1 MVHKIYKL
9 LIRRNYWGVKRM
21 KDKIFKFMQKNYGW
35 IVAVITGISVVTS
48 FILRFIKY
56 MYSIYYF
63 SYYGLSYELFN
74 SNELGFLYNFGFSIL
89 VLLCFGSLMYCY
101 IQLFNIKKMKLKLKT
116 ILCNIFLI
124 LISNIIIIASTNVK
138 YSIWQ
143 YILNVIVLIIV
154 EIIASIVFF
163 KMDKKERN
171 KTYEANNLPNVLKI
185 IPFYL
190 MLLIFLFLTS
200 YGLNIAMN
208 KSYRIIDNDKVI
220 AYATNDYYLVLDCE
234 IKDNKL
240 TIYKGKQAKI
250 NNENIVSELINF
262 DEVNLK

>member
-1 MVHKIYKL
+1 
-9 LIRRNYWGVKRM
+9 M

-35 IVAVITGISVVTS
+35 IVAVITGISVATS

-101 IQLFNIKKMKLKLKT
+101 IQLFNIKKMKLKT

-124 LISNIIIIASTNVK
+124 LISNIIIVASTNVK

-143 YILNVIVLIIV
+143 YILNVVGLIIV

-163 KMDKKERN
+163 KMDKKEGN
-171 KTYEANNLPNVLKI
+171 KTYEENNLPNVLKI

-190 MLLIFLFLTS
+190 ILLIFSFLTS

-220 AYATNDYYLVLDCE
+220 AYATNDYYLTLDCE

-240 TIYKGKQAKI
+240 TIYKGKQTKI

>member
-1 MVHKIYKL
+1 
-9 LIRRNYWGVKRM
+9 M

-101 IQLFNIKKMKLKLKT
+101 IQLFNIKKMKLKT

-124 LISNIIIIASTNVK
+124 LISNIIIVASTNVK

-143 YILNVIVLIIV
+143 CILNVIGLIIV
-154 EIIASIVFF
+154 EIIASTVFS
-163 KMDKKERN
+163 KMDKKGT
-171 KTYEANNLPNVLKI
+171 KHMKKI
-185 IPFYL
+185 ICQTF
-190 MLLIFLFLTS
+190 
-200 YGLNIAMN
+200 
-208 KSYRIIDNDKVI
+208 
-220 AYATNDYYLVLDCE
+220 
-234 IKDNKL
+234 
-240 TIYKGKQAKI
+240 
-250 NNENIVSELINF
+250 
-262 DEVNLK
+262 

>member
-1 MVHKIYKL
+1 
-9 LIRRNYWGVKRM
+9 M

-35 IVAVITGISVVTS
+35 IVAVITGISVATS

-101 IQLFNIKKMKLKLKT
+101 IQLFNIKKMKLKT
-116 ILCNIFLI
+116 TLCNIFLI
-124 LISNIIIIASTNVK
+124 LISNIIIVASTNVK

-143 YILNVIVLIIV
+143 YILNVIGLIIV
-154 EIIASIVFF
+154 EIIAFIVFF
-163 KMDKKERN
+163 KMDKKEGN
-171 KTYEANNLPNVLKI
+171 KTYEENNLPNVLKI

-190 MLLIFLFLTS
+190 ILLIFSFLTS

-220 AYATNDYYLVLDCE
+220 AYATNDYYLTLDCE

>member
-1 MVHKIYKL
+1 
-9 LIRRNYWGVKRM
+9 M

-101 IQLFNIKKMKLKLKT
+101 IQLFNIKKMKLKT

-124 LISNIIIIASTNVK
+124 LISNIIIVASTNVK

-143 YILNVIVLIIV
+143 YILNVIGLIIV
-154 EIIASIVFF
+154 EIITSIVFF
-163 KMDKKERN
+163 KMDKKEKN
-171 KTYEANNLPNVLKI
+171 KTYEENNLPNVLKI

-190 MLLIFLFLTS
+190 ILLIFSFLTS
-200 YGLNIAMN
+200 YGLNIALN
-208 KSYRIIDNDKVI
+208 KSYRIIDNNKVI
-220 AYATNDYYLVLDCE
+220 VYATNDYYLVLDCE

-250 NNENIVSELINF
+250 NNENIISELIHF

>member
-1 MVHKIYKL
+1 
-9 LIRRNYWGVKRM
+9 M

-56 MYSIYYF
+56 MYSSFYF

-74 SNELGFLYNFGFSIL
+74 SSELSFLYNFGFSIL
-89 VLLCFGSLMYCY
+89 ILLCFLSLMYCY
-101 IQLFNIKKMKLKLKT
+101 IQLFNIKKMKVKVKT
-116 ILCNIFLI
+116 ILCNILLI
-124 LISNIIIIASTNVK
+124 LISNIIIVTSTNVK
-138 YSIWQ
+138 YLIWQ
-143 YILNVIVLIIV
+143 YILNVIGLIIV
-154 EIIASIVFF
+154 EIIASVVFL
-163 KMDKKERN
+163 KMAKKDKNKE
-171 KTYEANNLPNVLKI
+171 NNLNDFKNSLKI
-185 IPFYL
+185 LPFYIF
-190 MLLIFLFLTS
+190 LLIFTFLLCYS
-200 YGLNIAMN
+200 SEIILN
-208 KSYRIIDNDKVI
+208 KSYRIINSDKVI
-220 AYATNDYYLVLDCE
+220 VYTTSDYYLTLDCE

>member
-1 MVHKIYKL
+1 
-9 LIRRNYWGVKRM
+9 M
-21 KDKIFKFMQKNYGW
+21 KDKIFKFMQKNYNW
-35 IVAVITGISVVTS
+35 IVAVITGISVITS

-89 VLLCFGSLMYCY
+89 VLLCLGSLMYCY
-101 IQLFNIKKMKLKLKT
+101 IQLFNVKKMKLKLKT

-124 LISNIIIIASTNVK
+124 LISNIIIVASTNIK

-143 YILNVIVLIIV
+143 YILNVIGLIIV
-154 EIIASIVFF
+154 EIIASIVFL
-163 KMDKKERN
+163 KMDKKEKSKEN
-171 KTYEANNLPNVLKI
+171 DLYDFKNSLKI
-185 IPFYL
+185 FPFYL
-190 MLLIFLFLTS
+190 FLLIFTFILS
-200 YGLNIAMN
+200 YSSEIILN
-208 KSYRIIDNDKVI
+208 KSYRIINSDKVI
-220 AYATNDYYLVLDCE
+220 VYTTSDYYLTLDCE

-250 NNENIVSELINF
+250 SNENIVSELINF

>member
-1 MVHKIYKL
+1 
-9 LIRRNYWGVKRM
+9 M

-101 IQLFNIKKMKLKLKT
+101 IQLFNIKKMKLKT

-124 LISNIIIIASTNVK
+124 LISNIIIVASTNVK

-143 YILNVIVLIIV
+143 CILNVIGLIIV
-154 EIIASIVFF
+154 EIIASTVFS
-163 KMDKKERN
+163 KMDKKGKN
-171 KTYEANNLPNVLKI
+171 KTYEENNLPNILKI

-190 MLLIFLFLTS
+190 ILLIFSFLTS

-220 AYATNDYYLVLDCE
+220 AYATNDYYLTLDCE

-240 TIYKGKQAKI
+240 TIYKGKQTKI

>member
-1 MVHKIYKL
+1 
-9 LIRRNYWGVKRM
+9 M

-35 IVAVITGISVVTS
+35 IVAVITGISVATS

-101 IQLFNIKKMKLKLKT
+101 IQLFNIKKMKLKT
-116 ILCNIFLI
+116 TLCNIFLI
-124 LISNIIIIASTNVK
+124 LISNIIIVASTNVK

-143 YILNVIVLIIV
+143 YILNVIGLIIV

-163 KMDKKERN
+163 KMDKKEGN
-171 KTYEANNLPNVLKI
+171 KTYEENNLPNVLKI

-190 MLLIFLFLTS
+190 ILLIFSFLTS

-220 AYATNDYYLVLDCE
+220 AYATNDYYLTLDCE

>member
-1 MVHKIYKL
+1 
-9 LIRRNYWGVKRM
+9 M

-35 IVAVITGISVVTS
+35 IVAAITGISVVTS

-56 MYSIYYF
+56 IYSNFYF
-63 SYYGLSYELFN
+63 SYYGISYELFN
-74 SNELGFLYNFGFSIL
+74 IDELDLLYSFGFSVL
-89 VLLCFGSLMYCY
+89 FLLCFASLIYCY
-101 IQLFNIKKMKLKLKT
+101 IQLFNVKKMKLKT

-124 LISNIIIIASTNVK
+124 LISNIIIVASTNVK

-143 YILNVIVLIIV
+143 YILNVIGLIIV
-154 EIIASIVFF
+154 EIIASIVFL
-163 KMDKKERN
+163 KMDKKEKSKEN
-171 KTYEANNLPNVLKI
+171 DLYDFKNSLKI
-185 IPFYL
+185 LPFYIF
-190 MLLIFLFLTS
+190 LLIFTFILS
-200 YGLNIAMN
+200 YSFEIILN
-208 KSYRIIDNDKVI
+208 KSYRIINSDKVI
-220 AYATNDYYLVLDCE
+220 VYTTSDYYLTLDCE

>member
-1 MVHKIYKL
+1 
-9 LIRRNYWGVKRM
+9 M

-35 IVAVITGISVVTS
+35 IVAVITGISVATS

-101 IQLFNIKKMKLKLKT
+101 IQLFNIKKMKLKT

-124 LISNIIIIASTNVK
+124 LISNIIIVASTNVK

-143 YILNVIVLIIV
+143 YILNVIGLIIV

-163 KMDKKERN
+163 KMDKKEGN

-190 MLLIFLFLTS
+190 ILLIFSFLTS

-220 AYATNDYYLVLDCE
+220 AYTTNDYYLVLDCE

>member
-1 MVHKIYKL
+1 
-9 LIRRNYWGVKRM
+9 M
-21 KDKIFKFMQKNYGW
+21 KDKMFKFMQKNYGW
-35 IVAVITGISVVTS
+35 IVAVITGISVATS

-101 IQLFNIKKMKLKLKT
+101 IQLFNIKKMKLKT

-124 LISNIIIIASTNVK
+124 LISNIIIVASTNVK

-143 YILNVIVLIIV
+143 YILNVIGLIIV

-171 KTYEANNLPNVLKI
+171 KIYEENNLPNVLKI

-190 MLLIFLFLTS
+190 ILLIFSFLTS

-250 NNENIVSELINF
+250 KNENIVSELINF

>member
-1 MVHKIYKL
+1 
-9 LIRRNYWGVKRM
+9 M

-101 IQLFNIKKMKLKLKT
+101 IQLFNVKKMKTKAKT
-116 ILCNIFLI
+116 VLFNIFLV
-124 LISNIIIIASTNVK
+124 LISNIIVVASTSIKLLSWQSIFNVVLLIVIEIVI
-138 YSIWQ
+138 S
-143 YILNVIVLIIV
+143 YIFLKMAKKDKNKENDLND
-154 EIIASIVFF
+154 F
-163 KMDKKERN
+163 KN
-171 KTYEANNLPNVLKI
+171 SLKI
-185 IPFYL
+185 LPFYIF
-190 MLLIFLFLTS
+190 LLIFTFLLS
-200 YGLNIAMN
+200 YSSEIILN
-208 KSYRIIDNDKVI
+208 KSYRIINSDKVI
-220 AYATNDYYLVLDCE
+220 AYTTNDYYLVLDCE

>member
-1 MVHKIYKL
+1 
-9 LIRRNYWGVKRM
+9 M
-21 KDKIFKFMQKNYGW
+21 KDKIFEFLQKNYAW
-35 IVAVITGISVVTS
+35 MVAAITGISVATS

-74 SNELGFLYNFGFSIL
+74 NNELGFLYNFGFSIL

-101 IQLFNIKKMKLKLKT
+101 IQLFNVKKKKVKVKN
-116 ILCNIFLI
+116 ILFNIFLI
-124 LISNIIIIASTNVK
+124 LILNTFVVAST
-138 YSIWQ
+138 SIKLLLWQ
-143 YILNVIVLIIV
+143 FILNVVFLIVV
-154 EIIASIVFF
+154 EILISYIFF
-163 KMDKKERN
+163 KMDKKEKN
-171 KTYEANNLPNVLKI
+171 KSYEINDLPNNLKV

-190 MLLIFLFLTS
+190 ILLIFSFLMS
-200 YGLNIAMN
+200 FGLNIATN

-220 AYATNDYYLVLDCE
+220 VYTTNYYYLVLDCE
-234 IKDNKL
+234 IKDNTL

-250 NNENIVSELINF
+250 GNENMVSELINF

>member
-1 MVHKIYKL
+1 
-9 LIRRNYWGVKRM
+9 M

-35 IVAVITGISVVTS
+35 IVAVITGISVATS

-101 IQLFNIKKMKLKLKT
+101 IQLFNIKKMKLKT

-124 LISNIIIIASTNVK
+124 LISNIIIVASTNVK

-143 YILNVIVLIIV
+143 YILNVIDLIIV

-163 KMDKKERN
+163 KMDKKEGN
-171 KTYEANNLPNVLKI
+171 KTYEENNLPNALKI

-190 MLLIFLFLTS
+190 ILLIFSFLTS

-220 AYATNDYYLVLDCE
+220 AYATNDYYLTLDCE

>member
-1 MVHKIYKL
+1 
-9 LIRRNYWGVKRM
+9 M

-35 IVAVITGISVVTS
+35 IVAVITGISVATS

-101 IQLFNIKKMKLKLKT
+101 IQLFNIKKMKLKT

-124 LISNIIIIASTNVK
+124 LISNIIIVASTNVK

-143 YILNVIVLIIV
+143 YILNVIGLIIV

-163 KMDKKERN
+163 KMDKKEGN
-171 KTYEANNLPNVLKI
+171 KTYEENNLPNALK
-185 IPFYL
+185 
-190 MLLIFLFLTS
+190 
-200 YGLNIAMN
+200 
-208 KSYRIIDNDKVI
+208 
-220 AYATNDYYLVLDCE
+220 
-234 IKDNKL
+234 
-240 TIYKGKQAKI
+240 
-250 NNENIVSELINF
+250 
-262 DEVNLK
+262 

>member
-1 MVHKIYKL
+1 
-9 LIRRNYWGVKRM
+9 M

-74 SNELGFLYNFGFSIL
+74 SNELVFLYNFGFSIL

-101 IQLFNIKKMKLKLKT
+101 IQLFNIKKMKLKT

-124 LISNIIIIASTNVK
+124 LISNIIIVASTNVK

-143 YILNVIVLIIV
+143 YILNVIGLIIV
-154 EIIASIVFF
+154 EIITSIVFF

-171 KTYEANNLPNVLKI
+171 KTYEENNLPNVLKI

-190 MLLIFLFLTS
+190 ILLIFSFLTS
-200 YGLNIAMN
+200 YGLNIALN
-208 KSYRIIDNDKVI
+208 KSYRIIDNNKVI

-250 NNENIVSELINF
+250 NNENIVSELIHF

>member
-1 MVHKIYKL
+1 
-9 LIRRNYWGVKRM
+9 M

-35 IVAVITGISVVTS
+35 IVAVITGISVVMS

-101 IQLFNIKKMKLKLKT
+101 IQFFNIKKMKLKT

-124 LISNIIIIASTNVK
+124 LISNIIIVASTNVK

-143 YILNVIVLIIV
+143 YILNVIGLIIV
-154 EIIASIVFF
+154 EIIASVVFL
-163 KMDKKERN
+163 KMDKKEKN
-171 KTYEANNLPNVLKI
+171 QENNLYDFKNSLKI
-185 IPFYL
+185 LPFYL
-190 MLLIFLFLTS
+190 FLLIFTFLLS
-200 YGLNIAMN
+200 YSSEIILN
-208 KSYRIIDNDKVI
+208 KSYRIINSDKVI
-220 AYATNDYYLVLDCE
+220 VYTTSDYYLTLDCE
-234 IKDNKL
+234 IKDDKL
-240 TIYKGKQAKI
+240 IIYKGKQAKI
-250 NNENIVSELINF
+250 SNENIASELINF

>member
-1 MVHKIYKL
+1 
-9 LIRRNYWGVKRM
+9 M

-101 IQLFNIKKMKLKLKT
+101 IQLFNIKKMKLKT

-124 LISNIIIIASTNVK
+124 LISNIIIVASTNVK

-143 YILNVIVLIIV
+143 YILNVIGLIIV
-154 EIIASIVFF
+154 EIITSIVFF

-171 KTYEANNLPNVLKI
+171 KTYEENNLPNVLKI

-190 MLLIFLFLTS
+190 ILLIFSFLTS
-200 YGLNIAMN
+200 YGLNIALN
-208 KSYRIIDNDKVI
+208 KSYRIIDNNKVI

-250 NNENIVSELINF
+250 NNENIVSELIHF